1 MPTFVKGVPTTLL
14 PSNTYSPAARQSQ
27 VFTVPASISS
37 VKVEAW
43 RNSWP
48 VTGVNVITVSVEHS
62 TDGGDT
68 WEPLLTFAAPGGD
81 LPAKGGGI
89 LAKSFGTT
97 QLFPGEQ
104 VRLTGENFVLL
115 NTQIDVTVN

>member
-14 PSNTYSPAARQSQ
+14 PSNTYAPAARQSQ
-27 VFTVPASISS
+27 VFTVPASITS

-48 VTGVNVITVSVEHS
+48 VTGSDVITIAVEHS
-62 TDGGDT
+62 TDDGAT
-68 WEPLLTFAAPGGD
+68 WEELVSFSAPGGD

-89 LAKSFGTT
+89 LAKSFVTT
-97 QLFPGEQ
+97 QLFTGDQ
-104 VRLTGENFVLL
+104 VRLTGENFVTL
-115 NTQIDVTVN
+115 NTQIDVTVS